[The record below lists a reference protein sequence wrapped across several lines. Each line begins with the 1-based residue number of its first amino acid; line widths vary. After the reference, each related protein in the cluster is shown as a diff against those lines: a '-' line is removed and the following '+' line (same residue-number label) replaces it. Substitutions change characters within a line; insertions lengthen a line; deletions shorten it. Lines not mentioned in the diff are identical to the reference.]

1 MLWQAGKGMLCAAAM
16 GLGLAACGGSEAPAG
31 GPYSEPAHAVTY
43 VSGHRGG
50 AAYAP
55 EDTMTAYR
63 NAARLG
69 VDDFETDSYLSSDGV
84 LVLIHDGTL
93 DRTTGCSGSVTAMT
107 FAELRQCDAGYW
119 FSPGQSTTSP
129 DAAAP
134 HPLRGKGVVIP
145 TAQEL
150 FDFAASLGPYGP
162 TVTIEIKQ
170 MGQGGFDTAA
180 ALVELIHKSG
190 IQDRII
196 VQSFNDLPLAR
207 VRQLDPAIKTLFLG
221 YIATTN
227 LLLAELNG
235 FDYVSVDSGTPDYT
249 QAYVDAAH
257 AAGKRVV
264 PYTPDS
270 ASDLRKFVGLGV
282 DGIITNYPGCLMQ
295 ILGRPLPQR
304 LLAPEVEGFDG
315 FKPCP

>member
-1 MLWQAGKGMLCAAAM
+1 MRQWLVGMCVAGVA
-16 GLGLAACGGSEAPAG
+16 GLSACGGSENVA
-31 GPYSEPAHAVTY
+31 GPYSAPRTAVPY

-50 AAYAP
+50 SAYAP

-84 LVLIHDGTL
+84 LVLIHDSTL
-93 DRTTGCSGSVTAMT
+93 DRTTSCSGSVTAKT
-107 FAELRQCDAGYW
+107 LAELRQCDAGYW
-119 FSPGQSTTSP
+119 YSPGQSTTSQN
-129 DAAAP
+129 AGAP

-150 FDFAASLGPYGP
+150 FDYAASLGPNGP
-162 TVTIEIKQ
+162 TVTIEIKES
-170 MGQGGFDTAA
+170 GQGGFDTAA
-180 ALVELIHKSG
+180 ALVDLIHQSG

-207 VRQLDPAIKTLFLG
+207 VRQLDPTIKTLFLG

-227 LLLAELNG
+227 LLIAEANG
-235 FDYVSVDSGTPDYT
+235 FDYVSVDSTTPDYT

-257 AAGKRVV
+257 AAKKKVV

-270 ASDLRKFVGLGV
+270 KADLQKFIGLGV
-282 DGIITNYPGCLMQ
+282 DGIITNYPACMLGL
-295 ILGRPLPQR
+295 LGRPVPQR
-304 LLAPEVEGFDG
+304 ALAPEIQGFDD
-315 FKPCP
+315 FQPCI

>member
-1 MLWQAGKGMLCAAAM
+1 MMRQLLVAVCVAGLS
-16 GLGLAACGGSEAPAG
+16 LGLDGCGGGETVA
-31 GPYSEPAHAVTY
+31 GPYSGPRSASPY

-69 VDDFETDSYLSSDGV
+69 IDDLETDAWLSSDGV

-93 DRTTGCSGSVTAMT
+93 DRTTGCSGSVTSRSLAG
-107 FAELRQCDAGYW
+107 LRQCDAGYW
-119 FSPGQSTTSP
+119 YTPGQSTTSP

-150 FDFAASLGPYGP
+150 FDFAAGLGPYGP

-170 MGQGGFDTAA
+170 AGQDGLDSAA
-180 ALVELIHKSG
+180 ALVDLIHRSG

-196 VQSFNDLPLAR
+196 VQSFNDLPLTR
-207 VRQLDPAIKTLFLG
+207 VRQLDPSIKTLFLG
-221 YIATTN
+221 YVATTN
-227 LLLAELNG
+227 LAIAVLNG
-235 FDYVSVDSGTPDYT
+235 FDYVSVSSSAPDYT

-257 AAGKRVV
+257 AQGRKVV

-270 ASDLRKFVGLGV
+270 RADLQKFIGLGV
-282 DGIITNYPGCLMQ
+282 DGIITNYPACMMQ
-295 ILGRPLPQR
+295 LLGRPLPPR
-304 LLAPEVEGFDG
+304 VLAPEVEGFAE
-315 FKPCP
+315 FQACKP